1 MQPHPPQLPTDALT
15 SPAPSRLKRGALVLF
30 IVVAV
35 VAAIIAFVLP
45 KKQVEA
51 NHVPTQQQASGPVQQ
66 AQAGAYKAP
75 ASN

>member
-35 VAAIIAFVLP
+35 VAAVIAFVLP
-45 KKQVEA
+45 KKQAEA
-51 NHVPTQQQASGPVQQ
+51 NHIPTRQQASGPVQQ

>member
-1 MQPHPPQLPTDALT
+1 
-15 SPAPSRLKRGALVLF
+15 LVLL

-45 KKQVEA
+45 KKQAEA
-51 NHVPTQQQASGPVQQ
+51 NHVPTRQQASGPVQR
-66 AQAGAYKAP
+66 AQTGAYKAP